1 LPDLRV
7 YLLDDAL
14 RPVPWG
20 ATGEIHVAGAGLAR
34 GYWRR
39 EALTAERFVSD
50 PFAGGGERMYRSG
63 DLARL
68 LPDGSLDY
76 LGRNDFQVKV
86 RGYRIEL
93 GEIETALL
101 ALPGVREAAVLAHR
115 AGAGDG
121 LLVAYMT
128 MAGDAS
134 WTAEA
139 LREALA
145 AHLPEHMLP
154 GAFVPMDAFPLTV
167 NGKLDRAALPPP
179 GEGERAQRVYEAP
192 LDGLESMLAGIWR
205 ELLELPRIGRNDDFF
220 ELGGHSLLAV
230 RLVTR
235 VGAQFGCTVPIQ
247 ALFAHRTLKAFAGC
261 VQQQQV
267 LDTWRE
273 AMTAAPADDELLEQ
287 EWTEL

>member
-7 YLLDDAL
+7 YLLDEAR

-20 ATGEIHVAGAGLAR
+20 AIGEIYVAGAGLAR

-50 PFAGGGERMYRSG
+50 PFTGGDNRMYRSG

-68 LPDGSLDY
+68 LPDGGLDY

-101 ALPGVREAAVLAHR
+101 ALPGVREAAVLAR
-115 AGAGDG
+115 KEGAGDG
-121 LLVAYMT
+121 LLVAYLT

-134 WTAEA
+134 WTAET

-145 AHLPEHMLP
+145 ARLPEHMLP
-154 GAFVPMDAFPLTV
+154 GAFVPLDAFPLTV

-179 GEGERAQRVYEAP
+179 GEGERAQRAYEAP
-192 LDGLESMLAGIWR
+192 REGLESRLAAVWQ
-205 ELLELPRIGRNDDFF
+205 ELLDLPRIGRNDDFF

-235 VGAQFGCTVPIQ
+235 IGAEFGCTVPIQ
-247 ALFAHRTLKAFAGC
+247 TLFAHRTLKAFAGYL
-261 VQQQQV
+261 QQQQA